1 MTCPSNTIV
10 FQDTCTYYCNH
21 GYQLGGNR
29 QTRCRADGTWS
40 SVGCAFSC
48 VMLVAN
54 YKSNAYRVTYT
65 TLYLLQYIANYGIS
79 AEFYV
84 GTIDSSSG
92 GESTLI
98 IAGSVGGAAV
108 FFIIIMCVIVILYVR
123 RSHKKKSHEFDNKIM
138 CEINS
143 DIKMNTNPSFSI
155 TKQSSEQDQYDYVLH
170 DKVALYDNPQG
181 TIKMDTNPSYGR
193 VQSSNAYDLTQ
204 PEYDAAIQPNPSYS
218 SMSKE
223 TTKMSEDEDEDG
235 YVETNSQSTQRA
247 DYLKVTGSTT
257 KEEES
262 VYDNETDDTSNV
274 KINLNPSYD
283 SVSGGVKLKDNPSYS
298 KIC

>member
-1 MTCPSNTIV
+1 M
-10 FQDTCTYYCNH
+10 
-21 GYQLGGNR
+21 
-29 QTRCRADGTWS
+29 
-40 SVGCAFSC
+40 
-48 VMLVAN
+48 
-54 YKSNAYRVTYT
+54 
-65 TLYLLQYIANYGIS
+65 YLLQYVANYGIS

-92 GESTLI
+92 GESALI

-138 CEINS
+138 CEMNS

-155 TKQSSEQDQYDYVLH
+155 TNQSSEQEDQYDYVLH
-170 DKVALYDNPQG
+170 DNVALYDNPQG

-193 VQSSNAYDLTQ
+193 VQSSNAYDVTQ

-223 TTKMSEDEDEDG
+223 TTKMSEDEDG
-235 YVETNSQSTQRA
+235 YVETKSQSTQRA
-247 DYLKVTGSTT
+247 DYLKIIGSTT

-262 VYDNETDDTSNV
+262 VYDNETDDTGNV

-298 KIC
+298 KIW